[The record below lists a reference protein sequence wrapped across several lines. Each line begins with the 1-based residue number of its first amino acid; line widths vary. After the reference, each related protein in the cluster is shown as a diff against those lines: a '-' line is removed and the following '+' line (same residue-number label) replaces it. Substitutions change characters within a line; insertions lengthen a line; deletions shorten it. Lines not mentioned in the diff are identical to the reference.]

1 MKHMIVGILL
11 SLGALPL
18 AADPKTDADYIVS
31 QVASIEVFD
40 SAIKAQAP
48 IMKSAI
54 ENDLRKKGITLS
66 DIDVFFDIF
75 FDEFLELFVEKMQAR
90 TAQLY
95 VDIFS
100 PQELSDLAAFYKSES
115 GQALIAKTPT
125 IIQASTEI
133 GQIAGMETGVEVNAR
148 VMERLEAEGESMGM
162 DQSVMDKIRD
172 ALR

>member
-18 AADPKTDADYIVS
+18 AADPKTDADCIAS
-31 QVASIEVFD
+31 QVASVEVFD

-75 FDEFLELFVEKMQAR
+75 FDEFLELFVEKCRPGPRSFMSTFFHRKNSRIWQPF
-90 TAQLY
+90 T
-95 VDIFS
+95 
-100 PQELSDLAAFYKSES
+100 K
-115 GQALIAKTPT
+115 AK
-125 IIQASTEI
+125 A
-133 GQIAGMETGVEVNAR
+133 VR
-148 VMERLEAEGESMGM
+148 R
-162 DQSVMDKIRD
+162 
-172 ALR
+172 